1 MLLAF
6 IVVVFLILAGTLGYV
21 LYLAPGPNEASN
33 LFT

>member
-21 LYLAPGPNEASN
+21 LYLAPGPNDRKE
-33 LFT
+33 